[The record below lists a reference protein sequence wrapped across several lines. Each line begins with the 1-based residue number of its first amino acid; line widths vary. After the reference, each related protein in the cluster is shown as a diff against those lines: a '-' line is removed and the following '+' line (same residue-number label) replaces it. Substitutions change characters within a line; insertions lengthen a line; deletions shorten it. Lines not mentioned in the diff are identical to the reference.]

1 MLYPPILANTQP
13 VIDIATK
20 SLEIKYSLAPI
31 TSIDDFTYIEIFIA
45 QQSNGRSIINSTTG
59 TLIFHKYNI
68 SNNTISI
75 NPSNFYEIDW
85 VAGNL
90 YKVQLRLVTE
100 DDQVSEWSTVMI
112 IKTITAPSLDI
123 KAEDVNLSEEE
134 VVSSLTPTFQGVCV
148 INSAD
153 KEIEERY
160 QFKIYK
166 ITDMGAK
173 TTIAESGWQ
182 NHILG
187 EADIWHVNTI
197 LTVHDSYT
205 IYYEIYTNN
214 GYNAIQQYNFIV
226 NTPAIEDT
234 IPFNL
239 KAIQNVTN
247 ARVDLMLSAIEQID
261 SITSNYV
268 ITRTSDKSNFLK
280 FEDIKFLNYVDQSI
294 PQNNGLLIFSD
305 YTIESGV
312 VYKYGFQRISTSD
325 SKRSAMIMS
334 NTVSVD
340 FEYSYLYRDGIQL
353 RLALNHNVSSFKHT
367 VLRSKQDTLG
377 SKYPFVLQNGNA
389 YYAEF
394 PISGLISYQDN
405 YSEDLSGWKY
415 GSWFG
420 DPNARQETLIID
432 NPEDQPYP
440 ASLDTSSTF
449 FINKTDGVYYKGE
462 KIIDQSKFSIH
473 KGETIEKT
481 VEREDGSSYT
491 FYQIENPSVDFT
503 IDNNLTDNNIFIER
517 KFREKVEEF
526 LNEFNYKLY
535 KSPTEGNIV
544 VVLMNVSLKPIESLG
559 RMLYEFS
566 ATAYEILDQSL
577 ESLNTYGIINIG
589 EVKNLAEL
597 VENDP
602 LSFGQLIITKELFE
616 DYVIDE
622 SGQGYFKPI
631 DLITLIKNQQ
641 NSVTNDGAIE
651 NENNEYIYAFKDVRT
666 LWIEPLRFESVVGN
680 FVELFLNNESIFVP
694 LNRIFTITIPYS
706 NTNSK
711 IATSLTLNYTETP
724 LIINYI
730 CTKHLQLN
738 TNNVQRTISTTSI
751 YDFDQVIWNKKTDS
765 YGGNIREYIQNYLIS
780 KFKINN
786 ISGSYWKR
794 IDGNRTYWYQFH
806 YFDTIDIETQLGAQ
820 ITIGQSEEDSDTFVI
835 GEHLPSTRI
844 FFKNIFD
851 GEQLHDKYIV
861 IENAEQAIIN
871 FVYYITETVT
881 EEVVSSAT
889 EEGE

>member
-31 TSIDDFTYIEIFIA
+31 TSIDDFTYIEVFIA

-59 TLIFHKYNI
+59 TLTFHKYNI

-75 NPSNFYEIDW
+75 NSSSFYEDDW
-85 VAGNL
+85 TTGKL

-112 IKTITAPSLDI
+112 IKTITAPSLGI
-123 KAEDVNLSEEE
+123 KAEDVNLSDEQ
-134 VVSSLTPTFQGVCV
+134 VVSSLTPTFQGICA
-148 INSAD
+148 IDSTD

-166 ITDMGAK
+166 VNIDSGAR
-173 TTIAESGWQ
+173 TIIVESGWQ

-187 EADIWHVNTI
+187 QDDIWHINTV
-197 LTVHDSYT
+197 LTIHDSYT

-214 GYNAIQQYNFIV
+214 GYNAAQQYDFIV
-226 NTPAIEDT
+226 SAPAIED
-234 IPFNL
+234 IISFNVQ
-239 KAIQNVTN
+239 AIQNVTN
-247 ARVDLMLSAIEQID
+247 ARIDLMLSATEQMNPV
-261 SITSNYV
+261 TSNYV
-268 ITRTSDKSNFLK
+268 ITRTSDKSNFLE
-280 FEDIKFLNYVDQSI
+280 FEDIKFLNYIDQSI
-294 PQNNGLLIFSD
+294 PQTNSILIFSD

-312 VYKYGFQRISTSD
+312 VYKYGFQRISTYD
-325 SKRSAMIMS
+325 SKRSAMVMS

-353 RLALNHNVSSFKHT
+353 RLALNHSVSSFKHT

-415 GSWFG
+415 GSWKYN
-420 DPNARQETLIID
+420 PNTREEILIID
-432 NPEDQPYP
+432 NPNSPYP

-491 FYQIENPSVDFT
+491 SYQTENPFVDFT

-544 VVLMNVSLKPIESLG
+544 IVLMNVSLKPIESLG

-566 ATAYEILDQSL
+566 ATACEILDNDL
-577 ESLNTYGIINIG
+577 ESLDTYGIITIG

-597 VENDP
+597 IENDP
-602 LSFGQLIITKELFE
+602 LSFGQLIIKKELFE
-616 DYVIDE
+616 DYTIDE

-631 DLITLIKNQQ
+631 DLITLIKEQQ
-641 NSVTNDGAIE
+641 HTAIDDE
-651 NENNEYIYAFKDVRT
+651 SIEDENNSEYEYAFKDVRT
-666 LWIEPLRFESVVGN
+666 LWIEPVNFEKVVGN
-680 FVELFLNNESIFVP
+680 FVELSLNNTPIFVP
-694 LNRIFTITIPYS
+694 LNRIFTITIPY
-706 NTNSK
+706 NNINSK
-711 IATSLTLNYTETP
+711 IAASLTLAYTETP
-724 LIINYI
+724 LIINYV
-730 CTKHLQLN
+730 CTNHLQLK
-738 TNNVQRTISTTSI
+738 TNNIQRTISTTDF
-751 YDFDQVIWNKKTDS
+751 YDFDQVVWNRKTDS
-765 YGGNIREYIQNYLIS
+765 YGGNLRAYIQNYLIN
-780 KFKINN
+780 KLNINR
-786 ISGSYWKR
+786 ITESYWDHV
-794 IDGNRTYWYQFH
+794 DGNRIQRYEFH
-806 YFDTIDIETQLGAQ
+806 FFDSIDIETQLGAVIQ
-820 ITIGQSEEDSDTFVI
+820 IGRSSDTADTFII
-835 GEHLPSTRI
+835 GENLASTRI
-844 FFKNIFD
+844 FFKNIFHD
-851 GEQLHDKYIV
+851 NVMYDKYIS
-861 IENAEQAIIN
+861 IDNAEQAIIN
-871 FVYYITETVT
+871 FTYYITESKL
-881 EEVVSSAT
+881 EIVSST
-889 EEGE
+889 QEGE